1 MKKLTACFLA
11 LIMAVSL
18 LTACGNNSNTT
29 TAPAGTDP
37 AGATTAPASEG
48 KTYTLKIAHVMSEAD
63 PYHTG
68 AQKFADLVEEKSGGR
83 IKFEMYANAQLGG
96 ERDITEGVSM
106 GTIGCAVVTNAFC
119 VNLAPE
125 MGVLDFPY
133 LFKSHEEAYQI
144 LDSEIGTE
152 LFKTLEAS
160 NIKGLAYMEN
170 GFRNLTLID
179 KTVKEPSE
187 IKGYKIRTM
196 ETPVHLAAFNAAG
209 ANATP
214 IAASELVTALQQ
226 KTVQG
231 QENPLKSIYDYKFY
245 EVSPFISMTEH
256 FYSTA
261 NLIMNLDVWKAF
273 SSDDQKLIMEC
284 AAEAT
289 KVQRDACASRNEEVK
304 GLMLAEGVQIEENVD
319 KDAWAAAM
327 HPVYEDPDMLAKYGT
342 YLEKIEAALG
352 R

>member
-1 MKKLTACFLA
+1 MKKTVSLILVLA
-11 LIMAVSL
+11 LSVCMLA
-18 LTACGNNSNTT
+18 ACGGNSGTT
-29 TAPAGTDP
+29 TA
-37 AGATTAPASEG
+37 ATTGGNAAATTTASEG

-68 AQKFADLVEEKSGGR
+68 AQKFADLVTEKSGGR

-106 GTIGCAVVTNAFC
+106 GTIECAVVTNAFC
-119 VNLAPE
+119 VNLSPD

-133 LFKSHEEAYQI
+133 LFKSHEEAYRI

-152 LFKTLEAS
+152 LFATLEAH

-170 GFRNLTLID
+170 GFRNLTLVD
-179 KTVKEPSE
+179 KTVTDPSE

-214 IAASELVTALQQ
+214 VAASELVTALQQ
-226 KTVQG
+226 GTVQG

-245 EVSPFISMTEH
+245 EVSPYISMTEH

-261 NLIMNLDVWKAF
+261 NLIMNLNVWNSF
-273 SSDDQKLIMEC
+273 SAEDQALIMEC
-284 AAEAT
+284 AKEAT
-289 KVQRDACASRNEEVK
+289 TVQREACAARNEEVK

-327 HPVYEDPDMLAKYGT
+327 HPVYEDPEMIQKYGV
-342 YLEKIEAALG
+342 YLEKIETALG